1 MKSCAFYLLLYFR
14 PIVQALLTILC
25 RVFGLLAVIML
36 IGIFFNDLW
45 GRILL
50 MATIFFVLSV
60 SASVLQAN
68 FTKLLLKLQPDGTE
82 YTFYD

>member
-14 PIVQALLTILC
+14 PIVQALLTILS

-60 SASVLQAN
+60 CASVLQAN
-68 FTKLLLKLQPDGTE
+68 FTQLLLKLQPDGTE

>member
-1 MKSCAFYLLLYFR
+1 
-14 PIVQALLTILC
+14 
-25 RVFGLLAVIML
+25 ML
-36 IGIFFNDLW
+36 IGIFFNELW
-45 GRILL
+45 GRLLL